1 MPTVLAVVGVGCILV
16 GGFLLVAIFGAGART
31 DSSSGIASLAMV
43 LAATPGFGLIGT
55 GLLFLGFAELLSRLR
70 EISASAARTAAATEQ
85 MTDLFGNRV
94 QAARSNSAATARAA
108 DAANRADPGR

>member
-1 MPTVLAVVGVGCILV
+1 MPTVLAIVGIGCILV
-16 GGFLLVAIFGAGART
+16 GGFLLVAIFGTGARA
-31 DSSSGIASLAMV
+31 DSSGIASLAMF

-85 MTDLFGNRV
+85 MTNLFGNRV
-94 QAARSNSAATARAA
+94 QAARSTTAATERAA